1 MKNLYSVDTSN
12 VNSPRLPQSKSYLK
26 IISIPYISE
35 ISNSHITSDEIKSI
49 IKASHIFNNI
59 ILVSKPRVIKM
70 LLKSDMSI
78 IWINIWD
85 VQSSV
90 KAKDLINRCFNVGKY
105 IATIWDTNIN
115 SRVLQCKNCWKWDH
129 TMRACRI

>member
-105 IATIWDTNIN
+105 IATI
-115 SRVLQCKNCWKWDH
+115 
-129 TMRACRI
+129 